1 METKIER
8 AIAGDYEPQK
18 EAKAMFQKR
27 KKTKAELVAREKELK
42 NQLAAEQRTNPAA
55 AIETR
60 ARLVKIQDEIKRLAT
75 ESKTG
80 RSLQQIRR
88 STAVASLALAADGVK
103 PQK

>member
-1 METKIER
+1 MENKVEK
-8 AIAGDYEPQK
+8 AVAGEYEPMK
-18 EAKAMFQKR
+18 EAKAMLQNR
-27 KKTKAELVAREKELK
+27 KQTKARLLAREKELK

-88 STAVASLALAADGVK
+88 STAAAKLALAADGVK
-103 PQK
+103 TRK